1 MGIRGIAALALLVA
15 GAAAPGIA
23 LAGPAPAYNWTGGY
37 IGAFG
42 GYGWGTVST
51 GTTRMYEDADGL
63 DESTYSPIAPFS
75 YPSSGFIG
83 GVEVGS
89 NWQTG
94 GLVYGIAA
102 DIAAAHI
109 RGSYADD
116 DAGFAT
122 DSTINWLGTARLVVG
137 FPTGN
142 MLFYGTGGLAVGGVT
157 AGLHDTYGSD
167 VVDSS
172 ASGTNVGWTIGG
184 GVAAAVNTN
193 WIVKAEYLYVDLGSK
208 NYSFSEGSPGFPLIT
223 TSAQTKASIAKFSVG
238 FKY

>member
-1 MGIRGIAALALLVA
+1 MSIRKIAALALLAAGTCVPGIAQA
-15 GAAAPGIA
+15 GAAPV
-23 LAGPAPAYNWTGGY
+23 YNWSGNY

-42 GYGWGTVST
+42 GYGWGTVAT

-63 DESTYSPIAPFS
+63 DESTYSPIGPFS
-75 YPSSGFIG
+75 YPTSGFIG

-89 NWQTG
+89 NWQNG

-102 DIAAAHI
+102 DIALAKI
-109 RGSYADD
+109 RGSFTDG
-116 DAGFAT
+116 DAGFTA
-122 DSTINWLGTARLVVG
+122 DSTINWLGTARIVLGV
-137 FPTGN
+137 PAGN

-157 AGLHDTYGSD
+157 AGLHDTYGDD
-167 VVDSS
+167 VINSS

-184 GVAAAVNTN
+184 GIAAAINTN

-208 NYSFSEGSPGFPLIT
+208 NYSFSEPSPGFPLIT
-223 TSAQTKASIAKFSVG
+223 TNAPTKASIGKFSVG